1 MARIVVIFDFDR
13 TIIDGDSDKWVVTEM
28 GLTQLFHQL
37 YSTLPWTALDRM
49 LKELHSQGKT
59 AEDVAECLKR
69 VYMDPRIIAAIKLA
83 HSLGCDLKIV
93 SDANQ
98 FFIEKI
104 LEHHGL
110 LGFFSE
116 INTNSSLV
124 AEEGRLMV
132 FPYHDPT
139 LPPHGCNLCP
149 SNLCKGLVLDRIR
162 ASAPDNRTQ
171 KFIYLGDGGGDY
183 CPTLKLQDGDYVM
196 PRKNYPLWRRICR
209 NPVLVKA
216 EVHEWSNGNE
226 LERVLIQ
233 LINKIHRSAS

>member
-1 MARIVVIFDFDR
+1 MCYYND
-13 TIIDGDSDKWVVTEM
+13 
-28 GLTQLFHQL
+28 LL
-37 YSTLPWTALDRM
+37 
-49 LKELHSQGKT
+49 SQ
-59 AEDVAECLKR
+59 
-69 VYMDPRIIAAIKLA
+69 
-83 HSLGCDLKIV
+83 
-93 SDANQ
+93 
-98 FFIEKI
+98 
-104 LEHHGL
+104 
-110 LGFFSE
+110 
-116 INTNSSLV
+116 
-124 AEEGRLMV
+124 
-132 FPYHDPT
+132 
-139 LPPHGCNLCP
+139 
-149 SNLCKGLVLDRIR
+149 GLVLDRIR